1 MEVGG
6 FWEMKVVLGKADGKD
21 FELDFQELITGR
33 IFLSSVSRYG
43 KSWTA
48 RRIVEQVF
56 GKAGIVIVDPEGEYS
71 TLRDMFPFLIIGKD
85 VPVVPE
91 AAEYLADQIL
101 EHDLS
106 VIVDLS
112 DPRLEVL
119 TGQEFVSR
127 LIDRFINL
135 ETEMKKPYLWVLE
148 EADEFA
154 PEKGTF
160 KSASLQSVI
169 KLAKKGGKRGLG
181 LIAITQRPAFL
192 SKYVV
197 SQCTNQIVGRIEWP
211 DDIAV
216 IKKFLRIPEEV
227 AQKLK
232 EVEKGTFYVRGD
244 FAKTEG
250 FVKVGPVKT
259 KHLGATPEVVPPAPT
274 ELKDVLSK
282 MRESLPKIVEEK
294 LAPAIPK
301 VAEIEARL
309 KAKFEAA
316 WQARLQRVEKERDAI
331 KRRLEA
337 KYEAEIAD
345 LRRKYEEAVRQATLK
360 GGVADLLSHPLV
372 QKNLE
377 KLNDKQRSLV
387 QMLETKGPQDA
398 DRIAFFLE
406 IAPRSVPNFIHKI
419 NEKIP
424 GLIENVQGKYVSRLA
439 KLFPVTEE
447 LQAEVK
453 ESERLKK
460 ELDGLKDK
468 LASKMSEAEQLRFT
482 LKAYVEEKERLANE
496 VNVLKI
502 RVKELEEKLR
512 EKEVAKPIITP
523 TEPTVGPG
531 ISGQS
536 VTVAPQ
542 AQPAHVPG
550 VTEPSTTVPQVQ
562 LTVGPPAE
570 QVVPVEVRLKRVV
583 TDVNVI
589 TSKEVLEADETT
601 PMGKILARGLDG
613 FFDQPKTFG
622 NIMKELERKYAVSP
636 TSGGSK
642 QAVMKALEELVSK
655 GILDRREE
663 GKQWVYFSTPEF
675 RKRVR
680 EK

>member
-1 MEVGG
+1 
-6 FWEMKVVLGKADGKD
+6 
-21 FELDFQELITGR
+21 
-33 IFLSSVSRYG
+33 
-43 KSWTA
+43 
-48 RRIVEQVF
+48 
-56 GKAGIVIVDPEGEYS
+56 
-71 TLRDMFPFLIIGKD
+71 
-85 VPVVPE
+85 
-91 AAEYLADQIL
+91 
-101 EHDLS
+101 
-106 VIVDLS
+106 
-112 DPRLEVL
+112 
-119 TGQEFVSR
+119 
-127 LIDRFINL
+127 
-135 ETEMKKPYLWVLE
+135 
-148 EADEFA
+148 
-154 PEKGTF
+154 
-160 KSASLQSVI
+160 
-169 KLAKKGGKRGLG
+169 
-181 LIAITQRPAFL
+181 
-192 SKYVV
+192 
-197 SQCTNQIVGRIEWP
+197 
-211 DDIAV
+211 
-216 IKKFLRIPEEV
+216 
-227 AQKLK
+227 
-232 EVEKGTFYVRGD
+232 
-244 FAKTEG
+244 
-250 FVKVGPVKT
+250 
-259 KHLGATPEVVPPAPT
+259 
-274 ELKDVLSK
+274 
-282 MRESLPKIVEEK
+282 
-294 LAPAIPK
+294 
-301 VAEIEARL
+301 
-309 KAKFEAA
+309 
-316 WQARLQRVEKERDAI
+316 
-331 KRRLEA
+331 
-337 KYEAEIAD
+337 
-345 LRRKYEEAVRQATLK
+345 
-360 GGVADLLSHPLV
+360 
-372 QKNLE
+372 
-377 KLNDKQRSLV
+377 
-387 QMLETKGPQDA
+387 
-398 DRIAFFLE
+398 
-406 IAPRSVPNFIHKI
+406 VPNFIHKI

-675 RKRVR
+675 RERVR